1 MHTPQYKQLY
11 ESLRHQIT
19 TGIYKEGDMIPSENE
34 LASLHQITRMT
45 VRQALDDLVN
55 EGYICKQKGKGSFVK
70 SRKNAFGTLQF
81 KPKEATESLLLTH
94 RTLKKPSIH
103 EWEKD
108 FFYELAD
115 DEKRVGCISLKR
127 VILVNDKATVVE
139 QLYLPNI
146 HLPGFTMT
154 AFINDSV
161 FETLQQAYHLEMTGC
176 EQTINAIQADGELAF
191 ILGLEEDTPILEVFR
206 RYRTNNDTFIYSRLW
221 CNTTHFSLIG

>member
-34 LASLHQITRMT
+34 LATLHQITRMT

-55 EGYICKQKGKGSFVK
+55 EGYICKRKGKGSFVQ

-81 KPKEATESLLLTH
+81 RSKEATETLALTN

-103 EWEKD
+103 EWEPS
-108 FFYELAD
+108 FFYDITEEERRA
-115 DEKRVGCISLKR
+115 GCISLKR
-127 VILVNDKATVVE
+127 VILINDKASVVE
-139 QLYLPNI
+139 HLYLPNI

-154 AFINDSV
+154 TFINDSV
-161 FETLQQAYHLEMTGC
+161 FETLQQAYHLEITGC
-176 EQTINAIQADGELAF
+176 EQVVNAIRADGEVAF
-191 ILGLEEDTPILEVFR
+191 ILGLEEDDPILEVFR
-206 RYRTNNDTFIYSRLW
+206 RYSTNHDTFIYSKLL
-221 CNTTHFSLIG
+221 CNTKHFALIS